1 MKPEIKIERILFATD
16 FLENS
21 RLSLDYAVC
30 FAQKFGATIIMLH
43 VVQLS
48 QAAKEAELE
57 ISGPSATRKA
67 AEQRLEKLAEGVRR
81 LDIPVDVHVVD
92 GFVCETVIASVRTY
106 RADLLVLGTHGVHR
120 GLDHFLIG
128 SNTEKI
134 LMAAECPTL
143 TVGAHVLSGFDIEEH
158 LKEIMYF
165 SDFTPEATAAAP
177 VAMFLSKEFSVPVDT
192 CLLLPAESR
201 SNEKLREILSE
212 RYCESMKDAVGD
224 DDVDWCTPA
233 FQLEQGLELD
243 QMMDRAES
251 QDAGLIVLGVHGE
264 SQLGRH
270 LHTSFAYQVLANATC
285 PVVTVR
291 KTPSADGRLHL

>member
-1 MKPEIKIERILFATD
+1 MKPEIKIKRILFATD

-30 FAQKFGATIIMLH
+30 FAQKFGATIVMLH
-43 VVQLS
+43 VVQFS

-57 ISGPSATRKA
+57 ISGPSVTRKA

-81 LDIPVDVHVVD
+81 LDIPVEVHVVD
-92 GFVCETVIASVRTY
+92 GLVCETVIASVGTY

-134 LMAAECPTL
+134 LLAVGCPTL
-143 TVGAHVLSGFDIEEH
+143 TVGAHVLSGFDLEEH

-177 VAMFLSKEFSVPVDT
+177 FALYLSKAFSVPVDT
-192 CLLLPAESR
+192 CLLLPAESG
-201 SNEKLREILSE
+201 SNEELRQNLTE
-212 RYCESMKDAVGD
+212 RYCESMKGAVGD
-224 DDVDWCTPA
+224 DEVDWCTPA
-233 FQLEQGLELD
+233 FQLDRGLELD
-243 QMMDRAES
+243 QMLDRAQS

-270 LHTSFAYQVLANATC
+270 LHTSFAYQVLAKAVC

-291 KTPSADGRLHL
+291 KTPSADERSRS

>member
-120 GLDHFLIG
+120 GLDHF
-128 SNTEKI
+128 
-134 LMAAECPTL
+134 
-143 TVGAHVLSGFDIEEH
+143 
-158 LKEIMYF
+158 
-165 SDFTPEATAAAP
+165 
-177 VAMFLSKEFSVPVDT
+177 
-192 CLLLPAESR
+192 
-201 SNEKLREILSE
+201 
-212 RYCESMKDAVGD
+212 
-224 DDVDWCTPA
+224 
-233 FQLEQGLELD
+233 
-243 QMMDRAES
+243 
-251 QDAGLIVLGVHGE
+251 
-264 SQLGRH
+264 
-270 LHTSFAYQVLANATC
+270 
-285 PVVTVR
+285 
-291 KTPSADGRLHL
+291 